1 MKCNKC
7 NVEMD
12 IQPYQHPYISR
23 FGKAFLNI
31 KVNVYVCPCCGR
43 EEEELP
49 NEDDGYS
56 AGAGLFSED

>member
-7 NVEMD
+7 GVDMELQSYKN
-12 IQPYQHPYISR
+12 PYITR
-23 FGKAFLNI
+23 TGKTFTNI
-31 KVNVYVCPCCGR
+31 TVNVYVCPCCGR

-49 NEDDGYS
+49 NEEDGYS